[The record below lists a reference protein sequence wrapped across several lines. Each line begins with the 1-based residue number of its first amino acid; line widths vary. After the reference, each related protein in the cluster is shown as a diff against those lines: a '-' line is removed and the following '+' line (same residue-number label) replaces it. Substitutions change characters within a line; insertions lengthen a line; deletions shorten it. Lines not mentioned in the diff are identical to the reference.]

1 METRALGTM
10 GVDSGRLVGYAS
22 VFGPLSEDLGG
33 FRERIAP
40 GAFNRTL
47 QNKSSD
53 VRALV
58 NHDSTMVLGR
68 RQNETLQLSV
78 DSTGLKVTINP
89 PSTSYAADLMELV
102 KRGDVSQMSFGFIV
116 TPGGESWGVEDGIK
130 IRTVSDLEL
139 LEVSV
144 VSIPAYPDT
153 TVAVRGLGLWESDR
167 LQKRLQNRGNRIT
180 LLQLMLPGG

>member
-1 METRALGTM
+1 
-10 GVDSGRLVGYAS
+10 
-22 VFGPLSEDLGG
+22 
-33 FRERIAP
+33 
-40 GAFNRTL
+40 
-47 QNKSSD
+47 
-53 VRALV
+53 
-58 NHDSTMVLGR
+58 
-68 RQNETLQLSV
+68 V

-116 TPGGESWGVEDGIK
+116 MPGGESWGVEEGTK

>member
-1 METRALGTM
+1 M
-10 GVDSGRLVGYAS
+10 GLDSGKLVGYAS

-68 RQNETLQLSV
+68 RQNDTLQLSV

-116 TPGGESWGVEDGIK
+116 TPGGESWGVEDGVK

-153 TVAVRGLGLWESDR
+153 TVAVRGLGLWESDI
-167 LQKRLQNRGNRIT
+167 LQKRLQNRGTRIT
-180 LLQLMLPGG
+180 LLHLMLPGG

>member
-10 GVDSGRLVGYAS
+10 GLDAGKLVGYAS

-40 GAFNRTL
+40 EAFNRTL
-47 QNKSSD
+47 KGKSD

-58 NHDSTMVLGR
+58 NHDTTMVLGR
-68 RQNETLQLSV
+68 RQNDTLKLSV
-78 DSTGLKVTINP
+78 DSTGLKVTIDP

-116 TPGGESWGVEDGIK
+116 MPGGESWGVEEGTK

>member
-1 METRALGTM
+1 M
-10 GVDSGRLVGYAS
+10 GLDAGRLVGYAS

-47 QNKSSD
+47 HNKSSD

-68 RQNETLQLSV
+68 RQNDTLQLSV

-116 TPGGESWGVEDGIK
+116 TPGGESWNVEDGVK

-180 LLQLMLPGG
+180 LLHLMVPGG